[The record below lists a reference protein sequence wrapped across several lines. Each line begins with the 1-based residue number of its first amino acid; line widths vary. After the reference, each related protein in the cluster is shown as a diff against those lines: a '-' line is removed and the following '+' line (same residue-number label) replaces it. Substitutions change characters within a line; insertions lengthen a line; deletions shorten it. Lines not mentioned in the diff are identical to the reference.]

1 MNWRRPDI
9 FTLLFRVIRFI
20 RRSAGLVSKQFA
32 WEESGTVGAMVPAH
46 DLLDHSTL
54 GNRRSYQ
61 CMSDGHSM
69 DE

>member
-1 MNWRRPDI
+1 MNWRRPGI
-9 FTLLFRVIRFI
+9 FTLLFPVICFI

-32 WEESGTVGAMVPAH
+32 WGESGTVGAMLPAR
-46 DLLDHSTL
+46 DLLDHSTF